1 MKTVQIYV
9 VSVLI
14 TYVLTHL
21 KSDVE
26 DFLLEVLDKKKLL
39 PFSDLISSNSILL
52 NILEF
57 GAFILY

>member
-1 MKTVQIYV
+1 MKAVQIYV